1 MGEPKLTVALA
12 GNPNSGKTTI
22 FNALTGSRQHVGNY
36 PGVTV
41 QKKQGTAEFRGTE
54 LSVVDLPGTYSLT
67 AYSIEEIVARNFIID
82 EEPDVVVDII
92 DSSNLERNLYLA
104 TQLLELGTALV
115 LDFNM
120 SDVAKSR
127 GFNIHVKK
135 LSELLGVPI
144 VRTVAHKGHGLD
156 RLMAAAVAAGGNRP
170 AAIAKQRCPDYGHE
184 VEPHVQQMMELLEDR
199 CGLRRHVRWYA
210 IKLLENDTESI
221 DRLKATC
228 GDRAAEAIEQAGRL
242 REHIEQVCGDAA
254 EIIFADR
261 RYGFISGACTEAVEQ
276 SVESRHARSDKI
288 DAVLTNRYVGLP
300 IFALLMFLMFQLT
313 FTLGNPM
320 VDLLD
325 GWKEALADAVR
336 HAGAGEA
343 GVLRSLLADGVI
355 EGVGAVLVFVPL
367 IVLLFLGIAF
377 LEDTGYMA
385 RAVFILDKHMHK
397 IGLHGKSFVP
407 MVIGFGCSVPGVLAA
422 RTLASRRDRLT
433 TIMVLPLMSC
443 SARLTI
449 YVLILGAFFPGKTLF
464 SVFGLFDVTNQGLLL
479 FGIYMIGVALAVV
492 LAKTLRTTVFR
503 GEASPFVMEL
513 PPYRMPTAKGLLL
526 HMWERAWTYVRKAG
540 TIILGIAI
548 VLWALAYWPR
558 LSSEQIEAFQRERS
572 AVAADRADRDQLLA
586 DIANRRRQAQLEQA
600 AIGRIGKAISPVLK
614 PCGFDWKISTA
625 LVGAFAAKE
634 VFVGQ
639 MGVMFALGEA
649 TEESAS
655 LKEKLTATYTPLQ
668 GFCIMLFC
676 LIGTP
681 CMVTFAV
688 VTRETGSWLWA
699 AAQWVGLTI
708 LAWAL
713 SAAVF
718 QIGSL
723 LGWGATVAGYG

>member
-1 MGEPKLTVALA
+1 MSEPKLTVALA

-22 FNALTGSRQHVGNY
+22 FNAITGSRQHVGNY

-41 QKKQGTAEFRGTE
+41 QKKEGTAEYRGTV
-54 LSVVDLPGTYSLT
+54 LNVVDLPGTYSLT

-82 EEPDVVVDII
+82 EDPDVVVDII

-104 TQLLELGTALV
+104 TQLLELGTTLV

-120 SDVAKSR
+120 SDLAKSR
-127 GFNIHVKK
+127 GFNIHIRK

-144 VRTVAHKGHGLD
+144 VRTVGHKGHGIG
-156 RLMAAAVAAGGNRP
+156 RLIEAAVTAGRKRG
-170 AAIAKQRCPDYGHE
+170 ASTAKQRCPDYGHE
-184 VEPHVQQMMELLEDR
+184 VEPHVQQMMKMLEDR
-199 CGLRRHVRWYA
+199 CGAGRYVRWYA

-221 DRLKATC
+221 KRLRGICEDSMA
-228 GDRAAEAIEQAGRL
+228 GLLEQASRL
-242 REHIEQVCGDAA
+242 REHIERVCGDPA

-276 SVESRHARSDKI
+276 SVESRHARSDRI
-288 DAVLTNRYVGLP
+288 DAVLTNRYVALP
-300 IFALLMFLMFQLT
+300 IFGLLMFLMFQLT

-320 VDLLD
+320 LDLLD
-325 GWKEALADAVR
+325 GWKDALADVVR
-336 HAGAGEA
+336 HWGAGEE
-343 GVLRSLLADGVI
+343 GVLRSLLADGII

-367 IVLLFLGIAF
+367 VALLFLGIAF

-385 RAVFILDKHMHK
+385 RAVFILDKYMHK

-407 MVIGFGCSVPGVLAA
+407 MVIGFGCSVPGILAA
-422 RTLASRRDRLT
+422 RTLESRRHRLT

-449 YVLILGAFFPGKTLF
+449 YVLILGAFFPSKTLF

-492 LAKTLRTTVFR
+492 LAKTLRATVFR

-513 PPYRMPTAKGLLL
+513 PPYRMPTVKGVLL

-540 TIILGIAI
+540 TVILGIAI
-548 VLWALAYWPR
+548 VLWALAYWPKLGDR
-558 LSSEQIEAFQRERS
+558 QIQAFQQQRS
-572 AVAADRADRDQLLA
+572 AIAADRADRDQLLA
-586 DIANRRRQAQLEQA
+586 DIANRQRQARLEQS
-600 AIGRIGKAISPVLK
+600 AIGRIGKAISPALK

-625 LVGAFAAKE
+625 LLGAFAAKE

-639 MGVMFALGEA
+639 MGVIFALGEEA
-649 TEESAS
+649 TEESSS
-655 LKEKLTATYTPLQ
+655 LKEKLTAAYTPLQ

-688 VTRETGSWLWA
+688 VAREAGSWLWA
-699 AAQWVGLTI
+699 VAQWVGLTI

-713 SAAVF
+713 STAVF
-718 QIGSL
+718 QTGSL
-723 LGWGATVAGYG
+723 LGWGTSVAGY